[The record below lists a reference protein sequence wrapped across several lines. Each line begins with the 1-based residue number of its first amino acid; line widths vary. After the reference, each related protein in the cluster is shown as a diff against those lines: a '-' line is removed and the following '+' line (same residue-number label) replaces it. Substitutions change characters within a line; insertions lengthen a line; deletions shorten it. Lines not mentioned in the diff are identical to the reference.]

1 MKWNCQWRGRLCSGV
16 FVASLAMS
24 AIRAEGAAE
33 NPFAIIVERNVFRLL
48 PFVYSPELVR
58 EPPPKVLP
66 KIVLTGITDVCGRK
80 QALVEI
86 SETGRPSTRP
96 VLTEGESFA
105 GVKVE
110 VIDVDEGRV
119 KLSVQGEVLD
129 LGLQAAQPPP
139 QRAPVLAV
147 RH

>member
-1 MKWNCQWRGRLCSGV
+1 MKWNCQWRIWLCRGV
-16 FVASLAMS
+16 LVASIAVG
-24 AIRAEGAAE
+24 AVRAEGAAK
-33 NPFAIIVERNVFRLL
+33 NPFAIIVERNVFQLR
-48 PFVYSPELVR
+48 PFVYSTELVR

-66 KIVLTGITDVCGRK
+66 KIVVTGITDVCGRK

-105 GVKVE
+105 GVTVE
-110 VIDVDEGRV
+110 VIDVDGGRV
-119 KLSVQGEVLD
+119 KLSVQGEVLE
-129 LGLQAAQPPP
+129 LELQAAQPPP

-147 RH
+147 RR